1 MRASQSAYCSKYPKP
16 PSWQEQKVTEA
27 YSTALQTII
36 GEFKNISP
44 EITNAFI
51 FKSNGEIVA
60 SNETATEDQIKKLVT
75 AFNDIVDQAE
85 IIGGIETLTIQ
96 GAGSQLNITSMN
108 NRYLTTIS
116 SRAADQKI
124 VKTLTRVLVPT
135 VVKLVD
141 QIAPELSD
149 NQLPQTTKPESKP
162 IEEIVLP
169 TEQTTHSESI
179 PDVSASFSSEQ
190 VLPEPPVN
198 QFMVEK
204 IGGLLVPSDIV
215 RVDSEVVVKWNE
227 LYVDKEIT
235 RVHIETL
242 EGKKGIC
249 KFKPI
254 KKAKRNATGIIQIP
268 EKILQAL
275 KISEG
280 KLVIVKPVIK

>member
-1 MRASQSAYCSKYPKP
+1 M
-16 PSWQEQKVTEA
+16 TEA

-36 GEFKNISP
+36 DEFKNISP
-44 EITNAFI
+44 EITNTFI
-51 FKSNGEIVA
+51 FKKNGEVIA
-60 SNETATEDQIKKLVT
+60 SNEATSEEQIKKLIA
-75 AFNDIVDQAE
+75 AFNATADQAE
-85 IIGGIETLTIQ
+85 IIGSIETLTIQ
-96 GAGSQLNITSMN
+96 GANSQLNITSMN
-108 NRYLTTIS
+108 NRYLATVS

-149 NQLPQTTKPESKP
+149 NELPQTTKLEDKP
-162 IEEIVLP
+162 VEEIVLP
-169 TEQTTHSESI
+169 VEETTHNEQTADT
-179 PDVSASFSSEQ
+179 SASLSSEP

-204 IGGLLVPSDIV
+204 IGGFLVPTDTV
-215 RVDSEVVVKWNE
+215 RVDSEVIVKWTS
-227 LYVDKEIT
+227 LYGYKKIT

-254 KKAKRNATGIIQIP
+254 ENENRNAKGIIQIP
-268 EKILQAL
+268 LRILQAL
-275 KISEG
+275 RISGGE
-280 KLVIVKPVIK
+280 LVKVKPVIADSRR